1 MRRPGRFGTL
11 GSVLTAEIALD
22 VLSRLRAAGCHAW
35 IAGGWG
41 VDALLG
47 RETRAHSDLD
57 LLHRADEEPTV
68 LAALNDFTES
78 DDFRP
83 VRFVLTRPDG
93 ASLDLHP
100 LHFEPDGSATQA
112 ADSSGGLF
120 RYPADC
126 FVTGAIGGV
135 TVPCLSV
142 EQQLVFH
149 EGYEPRPHD
158 LADVAALRTV
168 FGRP

>member
-1 MRRPGRFGTL
+1 M
-11 GSVLTAEIALD
+11 LTAEIALA

-57 LLHRADEEPTV
+57 LLHRVEEEPTV
-68 LAALNDFTES
+68 LAALNDFPES
-78 DDFRP
+78 ENFRP

-100 LHFEPDGSATQA
+100 LQFEDDGSATQA
-112 ADSSGGLF
+112 ADSAGGLF

-126 FVTGAIGGV
+126 FVTGTIGGV
-135 TVPCLSV
+135 TVPCVSV
-142 EQQLVFH
+142 AQQLRFH

-158 LADVAALRTV
+158 LADVAALRAE
-168 FGRP
+168 FGSTD